1 MARPRKPTEEGA
13 ELRRVQ
19 MDMPPNAVAR
29 MHRLQRRM
37 AATSYAETLRASM
50 LVHEYVLDALK
61 DGGTI
66 VVRRNGTETV
76 LGLVMEDIDRTDGPT
91 AGTDAA

>member
-19 MDMPPNAVAR
+19 MDMPPSAVAR

-50 LVHEYVLDALK
+50 LVHEHVLDALK
-61 DGGTI
+61 DGGSI
-66 VVRRNGTETV
+66 VIRRGGTETV